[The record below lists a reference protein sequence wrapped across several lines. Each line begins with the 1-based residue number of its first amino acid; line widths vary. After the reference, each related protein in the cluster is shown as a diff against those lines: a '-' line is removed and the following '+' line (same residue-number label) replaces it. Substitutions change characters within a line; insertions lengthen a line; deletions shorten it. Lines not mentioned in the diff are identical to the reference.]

1 MPSQNQIETKNSM
14 SEKTK
19 YICSSC
25 GEEHE
30 DWPALAFISPDNYNY
45 LSDTDKKKLGYLD
58 SDFCVI
64 DYGDQTDRFIRC
76 TLIQKVN
83 DHCDNL
89 NYGLWVSLS
98 EKSYAD
104 YEHNFK
110 KESEEKGYFGWLCN
124 DIADYDFSESI
135 PMDVITQ
142 GNGQRPQL
150 MPHKSF
156 DHPFVI
162 DFYNGISKEE
172 AERRISNMLE
182 RVAKNESVKKK
193 WWGIWK

>member
-1 MPSQNQIETKNSM
+1 M

-19 YICSSC
+19 YKCISC
-25 GEEHE
+25 REEHE
-30 DWPALAFISPDNYNY
+30 EWPALAFISPDNYNY
-45 LSDTDKKKLGYLD
+45 LSDADKKKLGYLD

-76 TLIQKVN
+76 TLIQKIN
-83 DHCDNL
+83 DYCDNL

-150 MPHKSF
+150 MPHQSF
-156 DHPFVI
+156 DHPFI
-162 DFYNGISKEE
+162 RDFYNGISKEE

-193 WWGIWK
+193 WWEIWK